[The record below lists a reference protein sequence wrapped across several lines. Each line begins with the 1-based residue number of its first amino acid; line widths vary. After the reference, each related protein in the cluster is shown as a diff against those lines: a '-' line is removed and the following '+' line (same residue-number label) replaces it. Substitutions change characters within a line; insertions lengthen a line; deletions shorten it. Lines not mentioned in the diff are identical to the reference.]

1 LRWKKWNLEPICTAI
16 ENNSQRVFTANKR
29 PQNRSKKAKEG
40 GKKAVRR
47 QKKTEEKKSLRKIS
61 NQGDF
66 DTSLIAPIVAPKVAS
81 IVEPTTA
88 HTIAHTISPTIAQI
102 KDLTKVPK

>member
-40 GKKAVRR
+40 GKKAKENRR
-47 QKKTEEKKSLRKIS
+47 EEIS
-61 NQGDF
+61 SKN
-66 DTSLIAPIVAPKVAS
+66 
-81 IVEPTTA
+81 
-88 HTIAHTISPTIAQI
+88 
-102 KDLTKVPK
+102 